1 MSKQHILYPKTTYS
15 QRKLLFEIWE
25 ETGDVTE
32 ACRQARVCQGTYYYW
47 RGRFKEGGYEG
58 LQKIKKPG
66 PEKGILL
73 TGEKIKA
80 DIVRLKKENRE
91 WGKRR
96 IADELAKKN
105 GWVPVISPNTVR
117 EILREKGMWPE
128 IVSASKK
135 KAAG

>member
-1 MSKQHILYPKTTYS
+1 MSKQRIYYPRTTYS
-15 QRKLLFEIWE
+15 QRKILFEIWE
-25 ETGDVTE
+25 ETGNVTE

-47 RGRFKEGGYEG
+47 RDRFKEDGYEG
-58 LQKIKKPG
+58 LRKIKKRG
-66 PEKGILL
+66 PKKGIL
-73 TGEKIKA
+73 TGAEIKA
-80 DIVRLKKENRE
+80 DVVRLKKENKE

-96 IADELAKKN
+96 ISDELAKQN

-128 IVSASKK
+128 IVSAPKK

>member
-25 ETGDVTE
+25 ETGDIAD

-47 RGRFKEGGYEG
+47 RGRFQEEGYEG
-58 LQKIKKPG
+58 LQKTKKTG
-66 PEKGILL
+66 PKKGVL
-73 TGEKIKA
+73 TEEAIKA
-80 DIVRLKKENRE
+80 DVVKLKKENKG

-96 IADELAKKN
+96 IADELAKNN

-117 EILREKGMWPE
+117 EILREKGMWSAT
-128 IVSASKK
+128 IAASKK
-135 KAAG
+135 KAGG